1 MYMLEIRAN
10 AFLWHQIRCIM
21 AVLLLIGEGKE
32 QAEVISE
39 LLDVAKNP
47 WLVFII
53 FQIKILQ
60 YFSKLCR
67 QQAAIHSSYR
77 FAIKSLSL

>member
-32 QAEVISE
+32 QPEVISE

-47 WLVFII
+47 WLV
-53 FQIKILQ
+53 
-60 YFSKLCR
+60 
-67 QQAAIHSSYR
+67 
-77 FAIKSLSL
+77 